1 MVDVFPP
8 HALTLFSFRF
18 ETLEGGGVR
27 VWVDA
32 GGGQSGPITLCAD
45 EADAVGELFERVV
58 RMLRDAAER
67 ENPGSSTT
75 GRTSPTTRTAS
86 AERQGGSSE
95 DSPERPTSRAPS
107 VQLPRKPRSN

>member
-18 ETLEGGGVR
+18 ETLEGGGIR

-32 GGGQSGPITLCAD
+32 GGGERGPITLRAD
-45 EADAVGELFERVV
+45 EADRVGELFERVV
-58 RMLRDAAER
+58 RVLNDAIER
-67 ENPGSSTT
+67 EHPDSSTT
-75 GRTSPTTRTAS
+75 GGTSPTSSAAAPDPTAG
-86 AERQGGSSE
+86 ASE

-107 VQLPRKPRSN
+107 VQLPRKPRPN